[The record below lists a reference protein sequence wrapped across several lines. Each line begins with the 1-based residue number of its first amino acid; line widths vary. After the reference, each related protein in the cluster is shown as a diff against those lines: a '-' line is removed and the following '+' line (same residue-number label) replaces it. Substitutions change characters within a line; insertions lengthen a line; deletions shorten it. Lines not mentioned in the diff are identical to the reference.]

1 MLTKTLKLGAPRVT
15 TEAGGSRIDAD
26 ICGEHLYV
34 KANAP
39 LAASSEAL
47 VAAFYLIAM
56 HQGATLRCDGPL
68 DPQFARNL
76 PAVADFAGRHLDL
89 SHRDVEAD
97 IRRGPP
103 KAGASA
109 SFFTGGIDSFYS
121 LSRHTAD
128 LDALIYIV
136 GFDIP
141 CGDQASIQNTLPQL
155 RRVAEASGQ
164 FLIEMETNLRELR
177 LFRSLNWEL
186 THGAALAAMALFL
199 TGQVGRVFVPSSD
212 ASPRGRETAWG
223 SDPVLV
229 ESWSSDSLEIVYDD
243 SGARRIDKVTALA
256 GFPLALDH
264 LRVCWL
270 NDVPGGNCGVC
281 EKCVRTM
288 AMLEVCGALQEVKT
302 LPHDGLSERI
312 RALPPFTWNQRRMWQ
327 TVLDHP
333 NCGPLTAAIEEKLGA
348 PMQQSFGTT
357 PPIGLSRLKWQI
369 KNFRLVGQMLR

>member
-1 MLTKTLKLGAPRVT
+1 MLTKTLKIGAPRVT
-15 TEAGGSRIDAD
+15 AEAGGSRLDAD

-34 KANAP
+34 RANVP
-39 LAASSEAL
+39 LVSSSEAL
-47 VAAFYLIAM
+47 VSAFYLIAM
-56 HQGATLRCDGPL
+56 HQNAVLRCDGPL
-68 DPQFARNL
+68 DPEFASRL
-76 PAVADFAGRHLDL
+76 PLVAEFVERHFGLEQQ
-89 SHRDVEAD
+89 DVEAD
-97 IRRGPP
+97 IRRARPR
-103 KAGASA
+103 AGASA
-109 SFFTGGIDSFYS
+109 SFFTGGVDSFYT

-128 LDALIYIV
+128 LDALIYVV

-141 CGDQASIQNTLPQL
+141 CSDKSALQNTLPPL
-155 RRVAEASGQ
+155 RRVAEESGQ

-177 LFRSLNWEL
+177 LFRSLNWEVM
-186 THGAALAAMALFL
+186 HGAALASMALL
-199 TGQVGRVFVPSSD
+199 LAGHVGRVLVPSSD

-223 SDPVLV
+223 SDPILV
-229 ESWSSDSLEIVYDD
+229 ESWSCRSVEIVYDD
-243 SGARRIDKVTALA
+243 SGAKRIDKIAALA
-256 GFPLALDH
+256 NFPLALEH

-288 AMLEVCGALQEVKT
+288 AMLQVCGALSEVGT
-302 LPHDGLSERI
+302 LPHDRLSERI

-333 NCGPLTAAIEEKLGA
+333 NCGSLTEVIEEKLGA
-348 PMQQSFGTT
+348 PTQQSFGTT